1 MQVYTV
7 KSVPF
12 SSGERLPM
20 LMDSRTGKPVFETLT
35 YALHYLRGP
44 GQAVNTIEQFCRVMA
59 LLHTWLDAND
69 IRLQSR
75 LEAGQLLADEE
86 IHDLVRLYKL
96 KAPVFEAQCDLR
108 QVEAKVA
115 RVTSLER
122 YRKGPAK
129 VSAKDSVAP
138 ETAAIRLFYTRKFLV
153 AQAEKV
159 ALKVT
164 TAPEVRATLIELKTL
179 FETRLK
185 ALAPASRT
193 PSDAP
198 PPEGLSE
205 AQMAQ
210 VLAVV
215 DPQSADNPWKSDF
228 VRKRNQ
234 LIVQT
239 LHALGVRGGELLKL
253 KTSDLKPANA
263 SVRITRSPDD
273 PVDTRLRQPQAK
285 TRARELGLS
294 PALVGLLLTF
304 VTTERKRRPRAKK
317 HPFLF
322 TTEDGDPLSLS
333 SLYKLFAT
341 LRKKCPFIEQSLT
354 AHVLRYTATDEF
366 LAQLDASD
374 MEPSQKEH
382 ELRYIMGWSDQSMM
396 PMRYGKR
403 HIAKKANE
411 VLVARQ
417 KKHFKGH
424 SDV

>member
-1 MQVYTV
+1 MQVYSV
-7 KSVPF
+7 KVVPF
-12 SSGERLPM
+12 STGERLPM
-20 LMDSRTGKPVFETLT
+20 LMDSRTGTPVFEPLA

-59 LLHTWLDAND
+59 LLYTWLDANRID
-69 IRLQSR
+69 LQKRLA
-75 LEAGQLLADEE
+75 AGVLLADEE

-96 KAPVFEAQCDLR
+96 KAPAFEAQCLQR
-108 QVEAKVA
+108 QAEVQVAK
-115 RVTSLER
+115 VTSLEHF
-122 YRKGPAK
+122 RKAPAK
-129 VSAKDSVAP
+129 SNVKDAVAL
-138 ETAAIRLFYTRKFLV
+138 ETASIRLFYTRKFLV

-159 ALKVT
+159 ALKGT
-164 TAPEVRATLIELKTL
+164 TAPEVRAALLELKAL

-185 ALAPASRT
+185 ALAPTART

-205 AQMAQ
+205 AQVAQ

-215 DPQSADNPWKSDF
+215 DPQSPENPWKNDF

-253 KTSDLKPANA
+253 KTSDLKPANS
-263 SVRITRSPDD
+263 SVRVTRSPDD
-273 PVDTRLRQPQAK
+273 PTDRRLRQPQAK

-294 PALVGLLLTF
+294 PVLVGHLLAF
-304 VTTERKRRPRAKK
+304 ITTERRQIPLARK
-317 HPFLF
+317 HPFIF
-322 TTEDGDPLSLS
+322 TAEDGKPLSMS

-341 LRKKCPFIEQSLT
+341 LRRKCPFLSQSLT

-366 LAQLDASD
+366 LAQLDASA

-382 ELRYIMGWSDQSMM
+382 ELRYIMGWSDQSNM

-403 HIAKKANE
+403 HITQKANE

-417 KKHFKGH
+417 QKHFKALK
-424 SDV
+424 DD